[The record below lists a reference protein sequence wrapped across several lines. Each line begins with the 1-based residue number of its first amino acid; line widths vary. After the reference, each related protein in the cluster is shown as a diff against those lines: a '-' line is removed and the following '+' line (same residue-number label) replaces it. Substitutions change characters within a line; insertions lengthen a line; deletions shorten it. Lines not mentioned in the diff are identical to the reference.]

1 MKLKILFFVVF
12 ITSSLSAAHGES
24 LAYEMDK
31 DHTII
36 QFSWN
41 HNRLA
46 DMSGRFLDFDG
57 EFDLDFEKPSNSKVS
72 FRIDPASIWTGVEKL
87 DEDMRSERLF
97 NVAKF
102 DEITFVSTKSRKTG
116 LERGQL
122 EGNLTIKGITKQVVL
137 FVDVNYQGPH
147 VFADVEQFKD
157 AVQAG
162 ITLRAR
168 VNRSDFGL
176 SMAVPWIA
184 DEIDIRVDTE
194 MVAWPMGKPEVN
206 VIE

>member
-1 MKLKILFFVVF
+1 MKLKILFFVAF
-12 ITSSLSAAHGES
+12 IASFLSAAHGEP

-31 DHTII
+31 NHTII

-46 DMSGRFLDFDG
+46 DMSGRFLAFDG
-57 EFDLDFEKPSNSKVS
+57 EFDLDFEEPSNSKVS

-87 DEDMRSERLF
+87 DEDMRSKRLF
-97 NVAKF
+97 DVAQF
-102 DEITFVSTKSRKTG
+102 DEITFVSTTSRKTG

-137 FVDVNYQGPH
+137 FIDVNYHGPH
-147 VFADVEQFKD
+147 LFAGVEEYKD

-162 ITLRAR
+162 ITLHAR
-168 VNRSDFGL
+168 VNRSDFDLG
-176 SMAVPWIA
+176 MAVPWIA

-194 MVAWPMGKPEVN
+194 MVAWPMGKPEATVK
-206 VIE
+206 E